1 MRIEENY
8 IYFTKG
14 DNKITFNDIDISI
27 PEYINKARSRY
38 RYNTTNNI
46 MEKQC
51 SKCLTFYNVLQLDN
65 NEFIDIHSEDSI
77 HLHSNKSGFA
87 SACNKCK
94 GQGASSTSKKDT
106 YPTTE
111 ESLNLN
117 IPLSL
122 KRTYQHAAIDHNC
135 TLKDLVIKALEE
147 YKKFL

>member
-14 DNKITFNDIDISI
+14 DNKITFNDIDIFI

-38 RYNTTNNI
+38 RYNTRNNV

-51 SKCLTFYNVLQLDN
+51 SKCLTFYNVLQLTN
-65 NEFIDIHSEDSI
+65 NEFIDIHNEKI
-77 HLHSNKSGFA
+77 LHLHSHKSGFA
-87 SACNKCK
+87 SVCNSCK
-94 GQGASSTSKKDT
+94 DSINTTKKTLTCAMD
-106 YPTTE
+106 E

-122 KRTYQHAAIDHNC
+122 KRTYQHAAIDRNS

>member
-14 DNKITFNDIDISI
+14 DNKITFNDIDIFI

-38 RYNTTNNI
+38 RYNTANNI
-46 MEKQC
+46 IEKQC

-87 SACNKCK
+87 STCNRCK
-94 GQGASSTSKKDT
+94 GPTPSLTTKKSITSTV
-106 YPTTE
+106 E
-111 ESLNLN
+111 ESLNLS
-117 IPLSL
+117 IPLEL